1 MVFGLCCQRERLY
14 KPLYVVQVFNFAG
27 VVYCYFQGSVGKTAP
42 ENEIAGESSQRLRV
56 KSGSKQ
62 TSEGMTPKATR
73 GPNATAPKEEIGILS
88 QDEGEENK
96 KIPKKKPV
104 YPSVLHCPPTSEGTP
119 ALRKGPPSRGP
130 TGMPV
135 CAS

>member
-104 YPSVLHCPPTSEGTP
+104 YPSECPGRGWP
-119 ALRKGPPSRGP
+119 APHP
-130 TGMPV
+130 TGT
-135 CAS
+135 C